1 MSENQKRN
9 KVIANELHKFL
20 PSKVKESDPN
30 HLTNEDVLTIRK
42 QIEMTRPDCNLG
54 SNASEAHGNIRAIW
68 YQIYRL
74 HFLKTSLDRCGSVQS
89 KFYAYTYSQT
99 NQGREEKDQYSN
111 EKNRLHGFDEVV
123 LFWRIQKMIEATS
136 NALRQQMMNQEA
148 RRLERHVSEVLDDIG
163 DDYDQ
168 MEKLLVGR
176 RVTLAEELKKV
187 REVQSL
193 LDEFITELHREI

>member
-1 MSENQKRN
+1 
-9 KVIANELHKFL
+9 
-20 PSKVKESDPN
+20 
-30 HLTNEDVLTIRK
+30 
-42 QIEMTRPDCNLG
+42 
-54 SNASEAHGNIRAIW
+54 
-68 YQIYRL
+68 
-74 HFLKTSLDRCGSVQS
+74 
-89 KFYAYTYSQT
+89 
-99 NQGREEKDQYSN
+99 
-111 EKNRLHGFDEVV
+111 
-123 LFWRIQKMIEATS
+123 MIEATS

-187 REVQSL
+187 REVQGL

>member
-1 MSENQKRN
+1 
-9 KVIANELHKFL
+9 
-20 PSKVKESDPN
+20 
-30 HLTNEDVLTIRK
+30 
-42 QIEMTRPDCNLG
+42 
-54 SNASEAHGNIRAIW
+54 
-68 YQIYRL
+68 
-74 HFLKTSLDRCGSVQS
+74 
-89 KFYAYTYSQT
+89 
-99 NQGREEKDQYSN
+99 
-111 EKNRLHGFDEVV
+111 
-123 LFWRIQKMIEATS
+123 MIEATS